1 MTTAITPDQI
11 AYRKK
16 VGKLGNASIMEI
28 GLIGG
33 LHLIAKATSSG
44 RAEILGAGP
53 HRAVARHIAKK
64 RNPEIEFT
72 ELNKSDHIE
81 SMYFEDLLPKYEGVT
96 DQLQTA
102 GDDNAKE

>member
-1 MTTAITPDQI
+1 MHQITSDQI

-16 VGKLGNASIMEI
+16 VGKLGDAQLVEV

-33 LHLIAKATSSG
+33 LHMIVKAKNGKT
-44 RAEILGAGP
+44 EVLGAGP

-72 ELNKSDHIE
+72 ELNKADHIE
-81 SMYFEDLLPKYEGVT
+81 PEHYASVLQKYEELT
-96 DQLQTA
+96 DQLSTP
-102 GDDNAKE
+102 EMTE

>member
-1 MTTAITPDQI
+1 MSSPTTITPDQI

-16 VGKLGNASIMEI
+16 VGKLGDAQVMEI

-33 LHLIAKATSSG
+33 LHLIAKARPGGKT
-44 RAEILGAGP
+44 EILGAGP

-81 SMYFEDLLPKYEGVT
+81 PIFFENLLPRYEGLT
-96 DQLQTA
+96 DELIKLQ
-102 GDDNAKE
+102 GE

>member
-1 MTTAITPDQI
+1 MSTPTITQDQI

-16 VGKLGNASIMEI
+16 VGKLGDAQVMEI

-33 LHLIAKATSSG
+33 LHLIAKAGADGKATV
-44 RAEILGAGP
+44 LGAGP

-72 ELNKSDHIE
+72 ELNKSDHVE
-81 SMYFEDLLPKYEGVT
+81 PQYFADLLPRYEVLT
-96 DQLQTA
+96 DEFQKLQ
-102 GDDNAKE
+102 GE